1 MRILGWLLLLGGLL
15 LCVSVLWAA
24 PGFFCMGLGLIFLQI
39 AERKRR
45 SAKSAALPYDQSEPQ
60 VEQAPIPEVTR
71 ALDPPTVDEDAGAG
85 RENVTGLYSY
95 DRQKWRALVSS
106 DADISRLAKALQ
118 PYGQKYVDEF
128 AAAYLALNDKDYLP
142 MILRQIIASARRDA
156 GQNIAGDFP
165 DENTNPD
172 AVAIGTDLHRLSAQI
187 LQQRILQQVLFA
199 FGHSHRCATGLT

>member
-71 ALDPPTVDEDAGAG
+71 ALDPPTADEDAGAG

-128 AAAYLALNDKDYLP
+128 AAA
-142 MILRQIIASARRDA
+142 RSEERRVGKEGRYGGRRWA
-156 GQNIAGDFP
+156 
-165 DENTNPD
+165 
-172 AVAIGTDLHRLSAQI
+172 
-187 LQQRILQQVLFA
+187 
-199 FGHSHRCATGLT
+199 

>member
-71 ALDPPTVDEDAGAG
+71 ALIHCRRVEGPGHFWNPSL
-85 RENVTGLYSY
+85 RSSKLQF
-95 DRQKWRALVSS
+95 QK
-106 DADISRLAKALQ
+106 
-118 PYGQKYVDEF
+118 
-128 AAAYLALNDKDYLP
+128 
-142 MILRQIIASARRDA
+142 
-156 GQNIAGDFP
+156 
-165 DENTNPD
+165 
-172 AVAIGTDLHRLSAQI
+172 
-187 LQQRILQQVLFA
+187 
-199 FGHSHRCATGLT
+199 